1 MARPLVHQIE
11 LYGCEFRLFFRN
23 CPYGK
28 ASALH
33 NQKSP
38 PPQKSKSQIA
48 LHKNLLLFWARGGKF
63 KRMRIPIK
71 EVEYIA
77 RLARLRLTEEEKE
90 KYSIQLGKI
99 LEYVQQLNELDL
111 EDVPPTSHVV
121 PLKSVFRKDVVRE
134 SLPQGEALRNAPQ
147 KERGYFKVPKVLG

>member
-1 MARPLVHQIE
+1 
-11 LYGCEFRLFFRN
+11 
-23 CPYGK
+23 
-28 ASALH
+28 
-33 NQKSP
+33 
-38 PPQKSKSQIA
+38 
-48 LHKNLLLFWARGGKF
+48 
-63 KRMRIPIK
+63 MRIPIK
-71 EVEYIA
+71 EVEHIA

-121 PLKSVFRKDVVRE
+121 PLKNVFRKDVVRE

>member
-1 MARPLVHQIE
+1 
-11 LYGCEFRLFFRN
+11 
-23 CPYGK
+23 
-28 ASALH
+28 
-33 NQKSP
+33 
-38 PPQKSKSQIA
+38 
-48 LHKNLLLFWARGGKF
+48 
-63 KRMRIPIK
+63 MRIPIK
-71 EVEYIA
+71 EVEHIA

-111 EDVPPTSHVV
+111 EYVPPTSHVF
-121 PLKSVFRKDVVRE
+121 PLKNVFRKDVVRE